1 PSTPHTPPISPRPM
15 SLVQSPGQVPN
26 RSGMSMDPPTIPL
39 HSSSTEQLYDIP
51 AGTLAT
57 WGLQINRR
65 LKALICMT
73 CQAVVQHTHVANHM
87 TRQHKDARVAVDK
100 ALLANIVRQE
110 GIVDSWP
117 DISIDKPV
125 EFEGLER
132 KWGVGCPACPAMFQH
147 ARTAASHAVQI
158 HQLSLPNDA
167 LPRNWM
173 QRFSHAQGGSSWFAV
188 VPRSAQLHSPAA
200 DYLIAV
206 RKELNTRPPLPAADL
221 DHRHI
226 SPWHVT
232 TRWLQYLEGKDVR
245 QMRALI
251 EPPKE
256 SDQLFYLVAC
266 TRRYMEASYDLI
278 LQSSEVCLQILNTDT
293 QTEDYNH
300 HPFGRHQLD
309 DTLRAY
315 TRLVLQL
322 VCFLLRAE
330 AELDLPAEV
339 KALVVAL
346 RQALNQEVEGVMA
359 AIHQLLLGLWMREW
373 TPTRDNQFPDPTVR
387 FVIHTQVNVDG
398 SLKKPEEVTGVF
410 AKLMYD
416 MRLTFL
422 YECHQCLDSPGQPSL
437 VVSARTLR
445 PWFTKG
451 LESTFHTLKS
461 LQHRASSITMSS
473 QNEPNMV
480 WKDKTGFTTLIYMGH
495 EVSLDALR
503 KCQGA
508 LEDETRTLLVDTL
521 LFGHPFHINIPSLCD
536 DMGNKQPGYSLFTD
550 RVNTEALGPVDQ
562 LADHVLRTPAL
573 NRRFVMA
580 VREGKVVWNAM
591 AMSAW
596 LNAFARLNLLCL
608 IQAEMNCGA
617 PGRTTE
623 LTAMPTANTPG
634 GMLRALRII
643 DNHVVLMRT
652 YHKMR
657 AAQGFDRVIP
667 HSLNAALAAVF
678 IYKEAICRPFA
689 QLCASVL
696 YPGDVKVK
704 ALYQD
709 FLFVNYDKPFIGDD
723 ISAGMKR
730 WTGEHLGVELGIQKW
745 RQCSTPLRR
754 KHAGLEEMWLED
766 QDTVD
771 AAQAGHSHRVDTLRY
786 GVTDLSSTGMAEDYI
801 GPFLKTSVMWH
812 RVLHLVPGG
821 ELLPLHV
828 AGREHFQAA
837 PERPLAA
844 PQQGFDAQ
852 AVLDGL
858 KEQLEPRLSSIERKI
873 EEAAASTRQELKG
886 LFDNLKT
893 LLAGVP
899 PAPPA
904 PASPPLVP
912 RQPSPVEDIAPPA
925 PLQAVQPIPLPPPV
939 PMPAP
944 PAPPIPMP
952 APSAAPPPQ
961 QEALQALRDVL
972 HNPKANW
979 SNEGQKL
986 AVKAGLEWRKDV
998 VVILPTGSGKS
1009 AIISTIVKLEKLKV
1023 TAVLCPLRSL
1033 LSDWQRRL
1041 TRLGAEFEVFNPQNP
1056 VITGQAP
1063 LVLVSL
1069 DVTTRGTWRQA
1080 VASMRP
1086 EVQLNRYVIDEAHLL
1101 LTESGYRDIMR
1112 HVKELRETKVQM
1124 MLLSATIPP
1133 ICLAPLRVSA
1143 NLAQGNNTHIIRACS
1158 NRPELFFGTPVIRE
1172 SLTQE
1177 VSQPY
1182 PFNIA
1187 AT

>member
-1 PSTPHTPPISPRPM
+1 M
-15 SLVQSPGQVPN
+15 SLAQSPGHRSS
-26 RSGMSMDPPTIPL
+26 RSGMAELAFEMADPSR
-39 HSSSTEQLYDIP
+39 SSELYNVP

-57 WGLQINRR
+57 WGVMINRR
-65 LKALICMT
+65 LKVFICMT
-73 CQAVVQHTHVANHM
+73 CKVVIPPAQLRAHM
-87 TRQHKDARVAVDK
+87 SRQHKGSRVAVKRD
-100 ALLANIVRQE
+100 LLDDIVKQENILD
-110 GIVDSWP
+110 GWP
-117 DISIDKPV
+117 EIPTGKPV

-132 KWGVGCPACPAMFQH
+132 KWGIGCPVCPMMFQH
-147 ARTAASHAVQI
+147 VKSGVRHATQE
-158 HQLSLPNDA
+158 HHLSVSGDD
-167 LPRNWM
+167 LPRDWM
-173 QRFSHAQGGSSWFAV
+173 QRFSLARGACSGFAV
-188 VPRSAQLHSPAA
+188 TARYAQLHSPSA
-200 DYLIAV
+200 DYLIAM
-206 RKELNTRPPLPAADL
+206 RKELDTRPPLPAADL
-221 DHRHI
+221 DPRHI

-256 SDQLFYLVAC
+256 SDQVFYVIAC
-266 TRRYMEASYDLI
+266 VRRYMEAAYDLI
-278 LQSSEVCLQILNTDT
+278 LQSSELCLQILNTDT

-322 VCFLLRAE
+322 VCFLLRAQ

-339 KALVVAL
+339 EALVVAL
-346 RQALNQEVEGVMA
+346 RQALNQEVEEVMA

-373 TPTRDNQFPDPTVR
+373 TPSRVNQFPDPTVR
-387 FVIHTQVNVDG
+387 FVIHTQVNADG

-410 AKLMYD
+410 AKLMYG

-422 YECHQCLDSPGQPSL
+422 YECHRRLDSPGQPSL
-437 VVSARTLR
+437 VVSARALR

-473 QNEPNMV
+473 QNEPDMV

-521 LFGHPFHINIPSLCD
+521 LFGHPFYIDISSLCD
-536 DMGNKQPGYSLFTD
+536 DMGNKQAGYSLFTD
-550 RVNTEALGPVDQ
+550 RVNAEVLGPVDQ

-573 NRRFVMA
+573 NGRFVMA
-580 VREGKVVWNAM
+580 IRDGKVVWNAM

-617 PGRTTE
+617 PGRTRE

-709 FLFVNYDKPFIGDD
+709 FLFVNYDKPFIGDN

-821 ELLPLHV
+821 ELLPLDV
-828 AGREHFQAA
+828 AGRDHFQAA

-852 AVLDGL
+852 AVLDAL

-873 EEAAASTRQELKG
+873 EEADASTRQELKE

-899 PAPPA
+899 PTPPA
-904 PASPPLVP
+904 PGSPPLVP
-912 RQPSPVEDIAPPA
+912 RQPSP
-925 PLQAVQPIPLPPPV
+925 
-939 PMPAP
+939 
-944 PAPPIPMP
+944 
-952 APSAAPPPQ
+952 
-961 QEALQALRDVL
+961 
-972 HNPKANW
+972 
-979 SNEGQKL
+979 G
-986 AVKAGLEWRKDV
+986 
-998 VVILPTGSGKS
+998 
-1009 AIISTIVKLEKLKV
+1009 
-1023 TAVLCPLRSL
+1023 
-1033 LSDWQRRL
+1033 
-1041 TRLGAEFEVFNPQNP
+1041 
-1056 VITGQAP
+1056 
-1063 LVLVSL
+1063 
-1069 DVTTRGTWRQA
+1069 
-1080 VASMRP
+1080 
-1086 EVQLNRYVIDEAHLL
+1086 
-1101 LTESGYRDIMR
+1101 
-1112 HVKELRETKVQM
+1112 
-1124 MLLSATIPP
+1124 
-1133 ICLAPLRVSA
+1133 
-1143 NLAQGNNTHIIRACS
+1143 
-1158 NRPELFFGTPVIRE
+1158 
-1172 SLTQE
+1172 
-1177 VSQPY
+1177 
-1182 PFNIA
+1182 
-1187 AT
+1187 

>member
-1 PSTPHTPPISPRPM
+1 MYQNVKSVIKHASQVHQV
-15 SLVQSPGQVPN
+15 SLLNQDVLG
-26 RSGMSMDPPTIPL
+26 D
-39 HSSSTEQLYDIP
+39 
-51 AGTLAT
+51 
-57 WGLQINRR
+57 
-65 LKALICMT
+65 
-73 CQAVVQHTHVANHM
+73 
-87 TRQHKDARVAVDK
+87 
-100 ALLANIVRQE
+100 
-110 GIVDSWP
+110 
-117 DISIDKPV
+117 
-125 EFEGLER
+125 
-132 KWGVGCPACPAMFQH
+132 
-147 ARTAASHAVQI
+147 
-158 HQLSLPNDA
+158 
-167 LPRNWM
+167 WM
-173 QRFSHAQGGSSWFAV
+173 QRLSHGHHSPHSNTWFQVA
-188 VPRSAQLHSPAA
+188 PRFAQLHSPSA
-200 DYLIAV
+200 DYLVAV

-232 TRWLQYLEGKDVR
+232 TRWLQYVEGKDIR

-256 SDQLFYLVAC
+256 GDQVFYLIAC
-266 TRRYMEASYDLI
+266 VRRYVEAAYDLI

-346 RQALNQEVEGVMA
+346 HQALNQEAEEVMA

-387 FVIHTQVNVDG
+387 FVIHTQVNADG

-422 YECHQCLDSPGQPSL
+422 YECHQRLDSPGQPSL

-521 LFGHPFHINIPSLCD
+521 LFGHPFHIDIPSLCD

-573 NRRFVMA
+573 NRCFVMA

-596 LNAFARLNLLCL
+596 LNTFARLNLLCL

-623 LTAMPTANTPG
+623 LTAMPTVNTPG

-657 AAQGFDRVIP
+657 AAQGFDR
-667 HSLNAALAAVF
+667 
-678 IYKEAICRPFA
+678 EAICRPFA
-689 QLCASVL
+689 QLCASIL

-771 AAQAGHSHRVDTLRY
+771 AAQAGHSHRVDTLHY

-821 ELLPLHV
+821 ELLPLDV

-852 AVLDGL
+852 VVLDGL
-858 KEQLEPRLSSIERKI
+858 KEQLEPRLSLIERRI

-912 RQPSPVEDIAPPA
+912 RQPSPDDDMYLDP
-925 PLQAVQPIPLPPPV
+925 AVQPIPLPPSV

-961 QEALQALRDVL
+961 QKVKAVMPTEAQALQALRDVL

-998 VVILPTGSGKS
+998 V
-1009 AIISTIVKLEKLKV
+1009 LEKLKV

-1041 TRLGAEFEVFNPQNP
+1041 TRLGVEFEVFNPQNP
-1056 VITGQAP
+1056 VISGQAP

-1101 LTESGYRDIMR
+1101 LTESGYRDIMG

-1143 NLAQGNNTHIIRACS
+1143 NLAQGHNTHIIRACS

-1182 PFNIA
+1182 PSYMA
-1187 AT
+1187 AN